1 MTCSERRDAIFLL
14 EADQLEGDE
23 RAEIRAHLQ
32 SGCPRCLGAFAEA
45 RAAYASLAL
54 ELDPIE
60 PSPSVR
66 ERLLARIAVPNVVT
80 LTRRTST
87 RPEWRRMA
95 IAAGVA
101 GLVAFGA
108 GRLTTPSG
116 DTALA
121 DELAVAQRELAR
133 LANESDRS
141 RAVLG
146 VLASPDVSLVDLS
159 GGALGFRGAARMYWD
174 YETRGCYL
182 RATEM
187 RKPEPGEGYVLWFTD
202 LSGAPLRGG
211 VIEVNEKGEATLLTE
226 MPAGIDPTAPVYV
239 TLEKNPSVV
248 SAPTAEPVLQ
258 DLLDQT

>member
-14 EADQLEGDE
+14 EADQLEADE
-23 RAEIRAHLQ
+23 RAGIRAHLE
-32 SGCPRCLGAFAEA
+32 SGCPRCQGAFAEA
-45 RAAYASLAL
+45 RAAHASLAL

-66 ERLLARIAVPNVVT
+66 ERLLARISGSNVVSIAP
-80 LTRRTST
+80 RTQP

-95 IAAGVA
+95 LAASVA

-108 GRLTTPSG
+108 GRLTTRSS
-116 DTALA
+116 DTGLA
-121 DELAVAQRELAR
+121 RELAIARRELAR
-133 LANESDRS
+133 LSSESDRS

-174 YETRGCYL
+174 YGSRGCYL

-187 RKPEPGEGYVLWFTD
+187 RKPEPGEGYVLWFTAM
-202 LSGAPLRGG
+202 SGAPLRGG
-211 VIEVNEKGEATLLTE
+211 VIEVNEDGEATLLTE

-239 TLEKNPSVV
+239 TLEKNPSAVA
-248 SAPTAEPVLQ
+248 APTAEPVLQ

>member
-1 MTCSERRDAIFLL
+1 MTCTERRDAIFLL
-14 EADQLEGDE
+14 EADQLEREE
-23 RAEIRAHLQ
+23 RDEIREHLE

-45 RAAYASLAL
+45 RAAHASLAL
-54 ELDPIE
+54 QLDPVA
-60 PSPSVR
+60 PSPLVR
-66 ERLLARIAVPNVVT
+66 ERLLARIAVPSVVSIAP
-80 LTRRTST
+80 RHPA

-95 IAAGVA
+95 LAAGIA

-108 GRLTTPSG
+108 GRLSTQSG
-116 DTALA
+116 DGGLA
-121 DELAVAQRELAR
+121 RELAVARRELTR
-133 LANESDRS
+133 LASESDRS

-174 YETRGCYL
+174 YESRGCYL

-187 RKPEPGEGYVLWFTD
+187 RMPQAGEEYVLWFTAM
-202 LSGAPLRGG
+202 SGKPLRGG
-211 VIEVNEKGEATLLTE
+211 VIEVDESGEATLLTE

-239 TLEKNPSVV
+239 TLEHDPSVA
-248 SAPTAEPVLQ
+248 APTAEPVLQ